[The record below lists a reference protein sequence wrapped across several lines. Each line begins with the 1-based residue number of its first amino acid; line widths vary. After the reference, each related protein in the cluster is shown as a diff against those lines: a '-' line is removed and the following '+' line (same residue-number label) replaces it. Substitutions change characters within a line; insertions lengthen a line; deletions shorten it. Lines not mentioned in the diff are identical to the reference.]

1 MNFNFLQALPMRKIY
16 FLLALVLGAGS
27 ALAQKAGPMPPYF
40 SDTVFVRGSIGKP
53 MVLTV
58 GNLHGLKLHHPG
70 KHNVTCESGEVKKK
84 IDGFEGVLLKDIVE
98 AAGVTMASKK
108 EQGKY
113 IVVVTATDGYTATF
127 AYDEIMYGPAGDA
140 AYLLVSEGGKPI
152 DRDGPFVV
160 LCTSDKASGPRHV
173 KWVRDI
179 EIRKI

>member
-1 MNFNFLQALPMRKIY
+1 MPKLYLFC
-16 FLLALVLGAGS
+16 LLLFS
-27 ALAQKAGPMPPYF
+27 ASFSFAQKAGPPYQ
-40 SDTVFVRGSIGKP
+40 SDTVFVRGSIAKP

-58 GNLHGLKLHHPG
+58 RNLGGLQLRKLG
-70 KHNVTCESGEVKKK
+70 KHDVTCESGEVKKK
-84 IDGFEGVLLKDIVE
+84 IDGFEGVLLRDIVE
-98 AAGVTMASKK
+98 AAGVQMSGKK

-127 AYDEIMYGPAGDA
+127 AYDEIMYGPAGEG

-152 DRDGPFVV
+152 DKDGPFVV
-160 LCTSDKASGPRHV
+160 LCTSDKATGPRHV